1 MPDEF
6 NVGDS
11 HLQRLLAPPQLD
23 QPWYRSRV
31 KTLRDLTHPPVLPP
45 VEVTSTPVAVKEIW
59 GLYGR
64 QRKSFALSVAL
75 QSGVI
80 VLLFTA
86 LSNHAGRTQVKE
98 VVT

>member
-11 HLQRLLAPPQLD
+11 HLQRLLAPAQLD
-23 QPWYRSRV
+23 QPWYRSLV
-31 KTLRDLTHPPVLPP
+31 QSLRELIHPPVLPP

-64 QRKSFALSVAL
+64 QRKSFALSAAI
-75 QSGVI
+75 QSGVV

-86 LSNHAGRTQVKE
+86 LSNHAVRNQVKE